1 MEEISQILTIMG
13 IGIPVLSGIGL
24 FMIKKLIDLGE
35 RVSNLEGR
43 HKEIDER

>member
-1 MEEISQILTIMG
+1 MEELTQILTILG

-24 FMIKKLIDLGE
+24 FMIRKLMDLGE
-35 RVSNLEGR
+35 RVANLEGR